1 MTAIHFCSSLLD
13 SKWLSWPIQG
23 VVNSLIRSGYHQSAY
38 EMDRLGYHKEAARLR
53 NDAKL
58 VGT

>member
-13 SKWLSWPIQG
+13 GKWLFQG
-23 VVNSLIRSGYHQSAY
+23 IVNGLIRSGYHQSAY